1 MVHCALVFQ
10 FIVLRMGKKFAK
22 VEALFEG
29 FLWQSRF
36 VVLFAVIASLVTS
49 LAMFFLA
56 TVDAYFMSAHLI
68 GYASPDLTGEA
79 RNAMRAE
86 TITHVVEIIDGY
98 LLATVLLIFALGLYE
113 LFISPIDMAKKGGDS
128 TASNVLIINSL
139 DDLKARLAKVILMI
153 LIVRFFEH
161 AISMKFDSPLDLLY
175 LAAGIALIGV
185 ALFLS
190 HDSGHGA
197 KKSSE
202 PEAAS
207 DH

>member
-1 MVHCALVFQ
+1 MA
-10 FIVLRMGKKFAK
+10 KKFAK

-29 FLWQSRF
+29 FLWNSRF
-36 VVLFAVIASLVTS
+36 VVLFAVLASLVTS
-49 LAMFFLA
+49 LSVFFVA
-56 TVDAYFMSAHLI
+56 TVDAYYMASHL
-68 GYASPDLTGEA
+68 GEYASSDLTTEA
-79 RNAMRAE
+79 RSVMRAA

-113 LFISPIDMAKKGGDS
+113 LFISPIDLAKKDRDL

-161 AISMKFDSPLDLLY
+161 AISMKFGTPLNLLY

-185 ALFLS
+185 ALYLS
-190 HDSGHGA
+190 HD
-197 KKSSE
+197 KKHDSA
-202 PEAAS
+202 PLKAD